1 MKQIKI
7 TCPEG
12 YEIDKVEVID
22 GAAVVTYKEEH
33 KMMLTLKDIVNTI

>member
-12 YEIDKVEVID
+12 YEIDINDLIKMSYFSTPVEGI
-22 GAAVVTYKEEH
+22 TRN
-33 KMMLTLKDIVNTI
+33 VNKS

>member
-33 KMMLTLKDIVNTI
+33 KMMLTLKESHVT